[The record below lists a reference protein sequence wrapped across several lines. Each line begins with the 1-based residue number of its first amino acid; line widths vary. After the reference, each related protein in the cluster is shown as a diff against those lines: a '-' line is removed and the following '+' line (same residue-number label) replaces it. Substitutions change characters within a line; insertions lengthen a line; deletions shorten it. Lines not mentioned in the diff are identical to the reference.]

1 MLTPSLLSPACGKI
15 KAAGTF
21 ALSLIFFNFYPMFSR
36 RIVLL
41 LSVVTV
47 LAACT
52 TRAPRTTST
61 QAAGTTAAP
70 YYITKKGDTLY
81 SLEGQVELNA
91 KRLYKDTVTTIGVG
105 DIMLGTNFPD
115 SSYLPPDSGR
125 QVLAGVRHILQDADL
140 TFGNLEGVLLNSG
153 GTQKHCN
160 NPDVCYL
167 FRMPEYLSGHLKDA
181 GFDLMSTANNHAGDF
196 GDEGRLNTMR
206 TLDSLGIKHA
216 GLLQQPFVLFVH
228 GGVRW
233 GMAAFSPNVGTQSIN
248 ELEAAQQIVSQLDTL
263 ADIVIVSFHGGAE
276 GNKYQHVTR
285 ETEEFYGENR
295 GNVYNFS
302 HLMVDAGADIVFG
315 HGPHVT
321 RAVEVYYDRF
331 IAYSLGNFATYA
343 RFNLR
348 NENGLAPIVKVYT
361 GPQGQFFKAE
371 VIPVIQIGEGIPIVD
386 EEKRVI
392 KILQNLTSEDFPE
405 VPLQITDEGTIF
417 QLPKQQQ

>member
-1 MLTPSLLSPACGKI
+1 MLTRRIFLLS
-15 KAAGTF
+15 
-21 ALSLIFFNFYPMFSR
+21 ALLA
-36 RIVLL
+36 
-41 LSVVTV
+41 V

-52 TRAPRTTST
+52 TRSPRKTDA
-61 QAAGTTAAP
+61 QAADSTAAP

-81 SLEGQVELNA
+81 SLEGEVAIKAQRV
-91 KRLYKDTVTTIGVG
+91 YKDTVVTIGVG
-105 DIMLGTNFPD
+105 DVMLGTNFPD
-115 SSYLPPDSGR
+115 STYLPPDSGR
-125 QVLAGVRHILQDADL
+125 QVLAGVRHILQEADL
-140 TFGNLEGVLLNSG
+140 TFGNLEGVLLDSA
-153 GTQKHCN
+153 GTQKTCK

-167 FRMPEYLSGHLKDA
+167 FRMPEYLAGHLKDA

-216 GLLQQPFVLFVH
+216 GLLQQPFVLFTH
-228 GGVRW
+228 EGVRW
-233 GMAAFSPNVGTQSIN
+233 AMAAFSPNTGTQSIN
-248 ELEAAQQIVSQLDTL
+248 EVETAAKIVAQLDSL

-295 GNVYNFS
+295 GNVYEFS
-302 HLMVDAGADIVFG
+302 HRMVDAGADIVFG

-321 RAVEVYYDRF
+321 RAVEVYKDRF

-348 NENGLAPIVKVYT
+348 NENGLAPIMKVFT
-361 GPQGQFFKAE
+361 GPQGQFYKAE
-371 VIPVIQIGEGIPIVD
+371 VIPIIQIGEGIPIVD
-386 EEKRVI
+386 EEKRAI
-392 KILQNLTSEDFPE
+392 KILQKLTLEDFPE